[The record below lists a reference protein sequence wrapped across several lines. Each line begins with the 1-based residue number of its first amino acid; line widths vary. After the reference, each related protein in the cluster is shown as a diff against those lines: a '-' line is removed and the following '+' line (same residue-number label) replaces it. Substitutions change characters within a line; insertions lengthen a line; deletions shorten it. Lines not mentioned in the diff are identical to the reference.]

1 MNPRIIE
8 MKLNFTHRSH
18 MQVNPPSGWLILD
31 TSEQSLPLLTGSAA
45 QITNSLLR
53 VYIINV
59 VDTLKGLYNEL

>member
-1 MNPRIIE
+1 
-8 MKLNFTHRSH
+8 
-18 MQVNPPSGWLILD
+18 LD
-31 TSEQSLPLLTGSAA
+31 TSEQSLLLLTGSAA